1 MIKYAHFLLLRM
13 KQQEV
18 EGYHKLKEE
27 YSMISASEFGALFGV
42 SPYLSK
48 KAIWK
53 KLKGKP
59 QKDKYPTEATKH
71 GKNKE
76 AEARDLFWR
85 VYHDH
90 FPSRLMYPMIET
102 GTGFLQS
109 DPRFCASPD
118 GLFKWIPEKNWK
130 HPDVF
135 DSFAIIK
142 EGLEIKCPFSK
153 ELPQQLDWNHCHFL
167 LQCVLGMEVFN
178 VDKWHLFFYKDGSY
192 SWFAIHRNKAFFE
205 SQLKPKLDE
214 FLKMEKEPPVMKKG
228 EKQSVAEAIMSQ
240 YIIETLEV

>member
-1 MIKYAHFLLLRM
+1 MIEYAHFLLLNL

-18 EGYHKLKEE
+18 NNYHQLKEE

-42 SPYLSK
+42 SPYTSR

-53 KLKGKP
+53 KLKGVKP
-59 QKDKYPTEATKH
+59 KDKYPTQATLH
-71 GKNKE
+71 GKKNE
-76 AEARDLFWR
+76 GEARELFWR
-85 VYHDH
+85 VYQFHY
-90 FPSRLMYPMIET
+90 PSRAMSPMIET

-118 GLFKWIPEKNWK
+118 GLFRFGFNA
-130 HPDVF
+130 
-135 DSFAIIK
+135 DSMTIK
-142 EGLEIKCPFSK
+142 EGLEIKCPFSR
-153 ELPQQLDWNHCHFL
+153 ELPEKLDWTHCHYL

-178 VDKWHLFFYKDGSY
+178 VNKWHLFFYKGDKY
-192 SWFAIHRNKAFFE
+192 AWFAIHRNKAFFE

-214 FLKMEKEPPVMKKG
+214 FIAMTEEPPVMKKG
-228 EKQSVAEAIMSQ
+228 EKQAVAEAIMNQ